1 MSIVIVGAGHAGVHV
16 AADLREA
23 GFTGSITLLSA
34 EPDSPYQR
42 PPLSKT
48 FLKDIGDGHGLP
60 LRSAGFFAEHDI
72 DLRLGA
78 SVAALE
84 RTERLV
90 RLADGETLAY
100 DHLVLATG
108 ARARPFAVPGYDL
121 DGVVTLRT
129 IADARGIAAR
139 LEAVQSV
146 VVVGAGFVGLEL
158 AATLAGLGKAVT
170 VVEAGKRPMARA
182 VSPAVSRFFVQ
193 AQASLGVMV
202 VTESGLASI
211 DGGAGHVREVTLAD
225 GARLAADL
233 VVVAIGIVAE
243 DGLARA
249 AGLKVAD
256 GVVVD
261 ETLTTSDPSISAV
274 GDCARFPD
282 GAGGRL
288 RLESIQNAVDQAKVV
303 ATRLAGGSARY
314 AALPWFWSDQGPFKL
329 QIAGLPTLCDSFL
342 AEAGTDG
349 QSLIVYG
356 LNGGRLL
363 AVETVNQPGQH
374 MAARRLLGAGAAI
387 SIDEVSTPGFSLRA
401 RLRG

>member
-23 GFTGSITLLSA
+23 GFAGGITLLSA
-34 EPDSPYQR
+34 EPDAPYQR

-48 FLKDIGDGHGLP
+48 FLKDVGDGHGLP
-60 LRSAGFFAEHDI
+60 LRSTGFFADHDI

-78 SVAALE
+78 SVAAVE
-84 RTERLV
+84 RTDRLV
-90 RLADGETLAY
+90 RLGDGETLAY
-100 DHLVLATG
+100 GHLVLALG
-108 ARARPFAVPGYDL
+108 ARPRPFAVPGHDL

-129 IADARGIAAR
+129 IADARAIAAR
-139 LEAVQSV
+139 LAAVESV

-182 VSPAVSRFFVQ
+182 VSPAVSRFFVR
-193 AQASLGVMV
+193 AQATLGVMV

-211 DGGAGHVREVTLAD
+211 EGRDGHVREVTLAD

-243 DGLARA
+243 DGLAAA
-249 AGLKVAD
+249 AGLRVAD

-282 GAGGRL
+282 GAGGRM

-303 ATRLAGGSARY
+303 ATRLTGGVARY
-314 AALPWFWSDQGPFKL
+314 GAMPWFWSDQGPFKL
-329 QIAGLPTLCDSFL
+329 QIAGLPTHCDSFL
-342 AEAGTDG
+342 AEAGGDG
-349 QSLIVYG
+349 QSLVVYG

-363 AVETVNQPGQH
+363 AVETVNQPGTH
-374 MAARRLLGAGAAI
+374 MAARRLLGAGAVITA
-387 SIDEVSTPGFSLRA
+387 DEVSTPGFNLRA